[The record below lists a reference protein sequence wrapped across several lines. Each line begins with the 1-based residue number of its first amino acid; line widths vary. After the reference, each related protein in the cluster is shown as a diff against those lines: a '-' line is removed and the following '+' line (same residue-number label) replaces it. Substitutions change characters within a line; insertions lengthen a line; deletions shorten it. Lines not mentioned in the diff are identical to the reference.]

1 MKIAGLSWPV
11 VRALLASQHANMVQY
26 RAEIALWA
34 LSGVLPFIMLSL
46 WSESDAGASLGFKGV
61 GLARYYLSVFM
72 VRQFSVVWVVFAFE
86 EDALLGRLSP
96 FLLQPLHPLWRY
108 VAAHVAERVT
118 RFPFSIGIAAI
129 FFLLYPTSFWL
140 PSLGQFLLACLAI
153 LLAFSINFL
162 LQSLI
167 AALCFWS
174 EKASALERLLL
185 IPYLYFSGWLVPL
198 AAFPDAARTV
208 CFWTPFPYL
217 IDFPARVLAGL
228 PVDFVAGFAAQ
239 LVWVALLLP
248 LVLMAWRAGVRRYTA
263 MGA

>member
-140 PSLGQFLLACLAI
+140 PSFGQFLLACLAI

-239 LVWVALLLP
+239 LFWVMLLLP
-248 LVLMAWRAGVRRYTA
+248 LVVMAWRAGVRRYTA

>member
-198 AAFPDAARTV
+198 AAFPDAARTA

-239 LVWVALLLP
+239 LFWVALLLP

>member
-11 VRALLASQHANMVQY
+11 VRALLVSQHANMVQY

-46 WSESDAGASLGFKGV
+46 WSQSDAGASFGFKGV
-61 GLARYYLSVFM
+61 GLARYYLSAFM

-140 PSLGQFLLACLAI
+140 PSLGQFLLASLAI

-217 IDFPARVLAGL
+217 IDFPARVLVGL

-239 LVWVALLLP
+239 LIWVALLLP

>member
-140 PSLGQFLLACLAI
+140 PSFGQFLLACLAI

-198 AAFPDAARTV
+198 AAFPDTARTV

-239 LVWVALLLP
+239 LFWLMLLLP
-248 LVLMAWRAGVRRYTA
+248 LVVIAWRAGVRRYTA